1 MMGLSKRDSAQI
13 KGVAILM
20 MLMHHLYCQASRFDG
35 YEVSF
40 EPFTQ
45 GFVVDFSLALKICV
59 SLFAFISGY
68 GLMSSI
74 KAAALRSRAIEG
86 NGSLTTRWIAKHLIK
101 LIVGFQFIYVLCLV
115 VTFAISA
122 YPVDVYFQGSRI
134 AGVLYIV
141 IDAFGLAGLFG
152 TPTLIST
159 WWYMSAAILYI
170 VVVPVLAA
178 LRKHV
183 GWLPVI
189 VGYIALPRLMN
200 IDYPGGV
207 NPYTFLLPVMFGMIF
222 CEYDLFARMGSWRKA
237 HLLLRSDGGAS
248 WSPVYALMFG
258 ALAVLSIRVLI
269 SIEAWKMWELSYGVI
284 PVVVIVFLKFGV
296 IAVPG
301 VSAVLKYL
309 GDRSMTIFLTHSF
322 IRYTYLEELV
332 YSNGN
337 FMANFAMLLVLS
349 LVLAIVIDLIKS
361 LVHLEKLPNL
371 IYSRLVG

>member
-1 MMGLSKRDSAQI
+1 MVGLSKHESMQI

-40 EPFTQ
+40 APFTQ
-45 GFVVDFSLALKICV
+45 DFVVGFSLALKICV

-68 GLMSSI
+68 GLMSSTI
-74 KAAALRSRAIEG
+74 SFLSRPVEIEG
-86 NGSLTTRWIAKHLIK
+86 GESLTTRWIARHLIK
-101 LIVGFQFIYVLCLV
+101 LTIGFQFIYLLCFV
-115 VTFAISA
+115 VTFAIDG
-122 YPVDVYFQGSRI
+122 YPLEVYFQGSRI
-134 AGVLYIV
+134 SGFLYIV

-170 VVVPVLAA
+170 VMVPGIAA
-178 LRKHV
+178 IKRKV

-207 NPYTFLLPVMFGMIF
+207 NPYTFLLSVMFGMLF
-222 CEYDLFARMGSWRKA
+222 CEYDLFAKLGNWKRA
-237 HLLLRSDGGAS
+237 HLLLRKGADAS
-248 WSPVYALMFG
+248 WSPVYTLMFG
-258 ALAVLSIRVLI
+258 ALTALCIRVLM

-296 IAVPG
+296 VAVPG
-301 VSAVLKYL
+301 ISLVLQFL
-309 GDRSMTIFLTHSF
+309 GERSMTIFLTHSF

-332 YSNGN
+332 YSNGS
-337 FMANFAMLLVLS
+337 FLTNFAVLLALS
-349 LVLAIVIDLIKS
+349 LLLAVLIDLIKS
-361 LVHLEKLPNL
+361 LIHLEKLQKIIYAKL
-371 IYSRLVG
+371 IG